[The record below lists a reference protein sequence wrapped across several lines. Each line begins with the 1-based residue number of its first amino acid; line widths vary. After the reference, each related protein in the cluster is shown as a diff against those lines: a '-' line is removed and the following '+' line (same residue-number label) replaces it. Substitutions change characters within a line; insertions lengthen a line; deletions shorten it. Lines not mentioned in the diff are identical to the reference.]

1 MFFKFFR
8 SSYLS
13 QYILLFILGI
23 ILWSKSFIAP
33 TEITEANS
41 IAPFFSIIP
50 YWLDNLKWLAA
61 IIAFILLYF
70 ESLLLNKTLAD
81 NNIVPKTTL
90 IPAFVY
96 FVFMSWSP
104 FALTLHPVL
113 IANLFLIFVLNNL
126 FRVYGQQDA
135 FRLVFKAGFLSAIAS
150 FFYFPAI
157 FIIVLIFISLMI
169 FRIFKWR
176 EWIISL
182 IGLII
187 PYTFLTVYYLWFD
200 KLEIMFGNYIAFF
213 ETLWQFK
220 FSYDFFTNT
229 IWIIILILFV
239 ISFIY
244 IRLNIKEKN
253 INIRKKLITTIYF
266 FLITLIIFMSNSES
280 INISITIIPVS
291 ILISTFLSEIKRTF
305 WFELIFIL
313 LMVLIIL
320 NNYTA
325 LIF

>member
-13 QYILLFILGI
+13 QYILLFIFGI
-23 ILWSKSFIAP
+23 ILWSKSFIIP

-41 IAPFFSIIP
+41 IAPFYSIIP
-50 YWLDNLKWLAA
+50 YCFDNLKWLAA
-61 IIAFILLYF
+61 IIAFILLFF

-81 NNIVPKTTL
+81 NDIVPKTTL
-90 IPAFVY
+90 VPAFVY

-104 FALTLHPVL
+104 FTLTLHPVL
-113 IANLFLIFVLNNL
+113 IANLFLILVFSYLL
-126 FRVYGQQDA
+126 RVYGQQDA

-157 FIIVLIFISLMI
+157 FIIVLIFISLII
-169 FRIFKWR
+169 FRILKWR
-176 EWIISL
+176 EWIISI
-182 IGLII
+182 IGLIV
-187 PYTFLTVYYLWFD
+187 PYIYLTVYYFLFD
-200 KLEIMFGNYIAFF
+200 KLEIMFGNYVAFF
-213 ETLWQFK
+213 EALSQFK

-229 IWIIILILFV
+229 IWIIIIILFI

-266 FLITLIIFMSNSES
+266 FLITLIIFITNSES
-280 INISITIIPVS
+280 INISITIIPIS

-320 NNYTA
+320 NNYFA